1 MVFGWGKKKAEI
13 IPDDV
18 PQHKE
23 IKLSEVQK
31 ITQDLLDLRKKQ
43 TLTEIKSLR
52 NNTSPLI
59 KELEGI
65 GKTLEKDDLKVEDI
79 DKHLRIIVVR
89 GKKQVIDVIK
99 KNSKDLP
106 EISSF
111 DDVLDMSNVLN
122 QKLKKIGDVLGRQ
135 TRVIH
140 IFAKKYAEKLKEI
153 LAEMNSN
160 HQEIQKLITN
170 FQDTTSDSFK
180 ITELL
185 DRLENLEND
194 SLSKNQKISELQN
207 NLDVF
212 QNKIKNL
219 QDSIEKIKSSESYS
233 EFLKLNQKLSSF
245 NDTKIHIR
253 NAIDTQFTKIS
264 RALSRYEYGS
274 ALDKEQ
280 KSLLTQLINDTFEA
294 LTPKN
299 KDSII
304 VIFENVRKGI
314 LSGSVSVKDAEK
326 SMSFITETEELL
338 EEFIKKINTFTE
350 QKNEIQNQL
359 SIFDNSE
366 LSTLEK
372 DLEKTLS
379 NKHDDELKISSL
391 RKDIDENHTKIPMT
405 VSKIENKLKGFS
417 NTDCHITRQNQN

>member
-31 ITQDLLDLRKKQ
+31 ITQDLLDLRKTQ

-65 GKTLEKDDLKVEDI
+65 AKTLEKDDLKVEDI

-99 KNSKDLP
+99 KDSKDLP

-111 DDVLDMSNVLN
+111 DDVLDVSNILN

-185 DRLENLEND
+185 DRIKNLEND

-253 NAIDTQFTKIS
+253 NEIDTQFTKIS

-326 SMSFITETEELL
+326 SMSYITETEELL
-338 EEFIKKINTFTE
+338 EEFIKKINIFAE

-391 RKDIDENHTKIPMT
+391 RKDIDENHTNIPMT
-405 VSKIENKLKGFS
+405 VSKIENKLKRFS
-417 NTDCHITRQNQN
+417 NTDCHITR